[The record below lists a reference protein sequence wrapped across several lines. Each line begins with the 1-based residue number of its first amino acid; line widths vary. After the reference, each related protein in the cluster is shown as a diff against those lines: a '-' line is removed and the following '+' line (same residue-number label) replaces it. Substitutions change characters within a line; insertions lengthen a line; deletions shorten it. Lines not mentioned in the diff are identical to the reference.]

1 MAGRS
6 WIEIIYWGST
16 IIGGTL
22 FILRTILFLIG
33 GGLGGD
39 DIDMHINGDVYDG
52 HDFDYDSDHGE
63 AISDSDFS
71 FKLLS
76 MQGLTAFFMMF
87 GLIGLALVRANLATG
102 LTILGGT
109 AAGMFA
115 VWLISILFSQMKRLQ
130 SDGTINVQNAVG
142 ATGSVYLTIPAKGS
156 GRIQVAVQGSL
167 RIIDAIA
174 KDKKAIGTGTK
185 VRVVE
190 VLEDNTLVVEK
201 I

>member
-6 WIEIIYWGST
+6 WIETIYWGST

-33 GGLGGD
+33 GSLGGD
-39 DIDMHINGDVYDG
+39 HGDLHVDGDVYDG
-52 HDFDYDSDHGE
+52 HDVEFDPDHGE

-87 GLIGLALVRANLATG
+87 GLIGLALLRANLATG
-102 LTILGGT
+102 FTIVGGA
-109 AAGMFA
+109 AAGLFA
-115 VWLISILFSQMKRLQ
+115 VWLISLLFSQMKKLQ
-130 SDGTINVQNAVG
+130 SDGTVIIKNALG
-142 ATGSVYLTIPAKGS
+142 QSGTVYLNIPPKGS
-156 GRIQVAVQGSL
+156 GQIQVAVQGSL
-167 RIIDAIA
+167 RIYDAIS
-174 KDKKAIGTGTK
+174 KDKKALASGTK
-185 VRVVE
+185 VLVVE
-190 VLEDNTLVVEK
+190 VIENNTLVVEK

>member
-1 MAGRS
+1 
-6 WIEIIYWGST
+6 
-16 IIGGTL
+16 
-22 FILRTILFLIG
+22 
-33 GGLGGD
+33 
-39 DIDMHINGDVYDG
+39 
-52 HDFDYDSDHGE
+52 
-63 AISDSDFS
+63 
-71 FKLLS
+71 

>member
-22 FILRTILFLIG
+22 FLLRTILFLIG

-39 DIDMHINGDVYDG
+39 QLDMHIDGDVYDG
-52 HDFDYDSDHGE
+52 HDIDFDPNHGE
-63 AISDSDFS
+63 AITDSDFS

-87 GLIGLALVRANLATG
+87 GLIGLALLRANLATG
-102 LTILGGT
+102 FTILGGA
-109 AAGMFA
+109 AAGLFA
-115 VWLISILFSQMKRLQ
+115 VWLISLLFSQMKKLQ
-130 SDGTINVQNAVG
+130 SDGTVIIRNAIG
-142 ATGSVYLTIPAKGS
+142 QSGTVYLNIPAKGS
-156 GRIQVAVQGSL
+156 GQIQVPVQGSL
-167 RIIDAIA
+167 RIYDAVAI
-174 KDKKAIGTGTK
+174 DKKAINTGTK

-190 VLEDNTLVVEK
+190 IIEDNTLVVEK